1 MGALNI
7 KDVKVADKARRL
19 AKLTGKTIT
28 AALSEALDASLKTA
42 EHHTKLDREA
52 RERRVDEA
60 VARFQAS
67 IPPDAPSLKEIM
79 DDMYDEDGLP
89 K

>member
-7 KDVKVADKARRL
+7 KDVKVAEKARKL
-19 AKLTGKTIT
+19 AKLTGQSIT
-28 AALSEALDASLKTA
+28 TAVSEALDRSLKTA
-42 EHHTKLDREA
+42 EHKAKQTREQ
-52 RERRVDEA
+52 RERDVDEILK
-60 VARFQAS
+60 RFRAK
-67 IPPDAPSLKEIM
+67 IPPDAPSWKEVM